1 MNDPNNTIPAP
12 LRVLVLED
20 NPKDVQ
26 LCLSEMMKAGFEIQ
40 SDVVDTEEAFTAKLQ
55 TGEYHIILSDFR
67 IPMWSGLDAFKLLQ
81 KRGID
86 IPFILVTGT
95 LGEEAAVQLIKTGIS
110 DYILKD
116 RLARLPSAIHRA
128 LHEKKIREDRERV
141 IQALRR
147 SEARGRRLIDSNI
160 VGIAIGD
167 LSGRLFDAN
176 GAFLK
181 MVGYTKVDVRSGALR
196 WDALTPAE
204 YRESDQKKG
213 DELRTTGMAVPW
225 EKQFLHKDG
234 TRISVLIGITALA
247 GKDGDDEFLSFILDI
262 SERKKLEQQLRQAQ
276 KMEAIGQLAGGIA
289 HDFNNL
295 LGVIIGYSE
304 ILIDRAGDDT
314 KMRSQCEEIKK
325 AGDRAASLTRQ
336 LLAFSRQQVLA
347 PVVLNV
353 NSVVVET
360 EKMLRRLIGEH
371 IELQTNLDGSLG
383 TVRADPGQIDQVILN
398 LAVNAR
404 DAMPDGGKIVIET
417 SNAELDED
425 HGHLTPPCIPGRYV
439 SLAVVDTGT
448 GMDDETKLHIF
459 EPFFTTK
466 EPGKGT
472 GLGLS
477 TVYGVVKQS
486 GGYIFVD
493 SEVGCGT
500 SFRVYLPR
508 IDEPVQRPV
517 PREPAIDLLS
527 GTETILLVEDAE
539 AVRALTRSIL
549 EDAGYEVV
557 EAGSGAEA
565 FQKAEKYP
573 RPIHLLL
580 TDVVMPGMNGRA
592 LAEKITA
599 VHPAMKVMYV
609 SGYLGGFSA
618 RGDLL
623 DVGATLVQKP
633 FSRKVLLGKLREVL
647 EPKQ

>member
-1 MNDPNNTIPAP
+1 
-12 LRVLVLED
+12 
-20 NPKDVQ
+20 
-26 LCLSEMMKAGFEIQ
+26 
-40 SDVVDTEEAFTAKLQ
+40 
-55 TGEYHIILSDFR
+55 
-67 IPMWSGLDAFKLLQ
+67 
-81 KRGID
+81 
-86 IPFILVTGT
+86 
-95 LGEEAAVQLIKTGIS
+95 
-110 DYILKD
+110 
-116 RLARLPSAIHRA
+116 
-128 LHEKKIREDRERV
+128 
-141 IQALRR
+141 
-147 SEARGRRLIDSNI
+147 
-160 VGIAIGD
+160 
-167 LSGRLFDAN
+167 
-176 GAFLK
+176 
-181 MVGYTKVDVRSGALR
+181 MVGYTKVDVRSGALL

-204 YRESDQKKG
+204 YRESDQKKV
-213 DELRTTGMAVPW
+213 DELRTTGIAVPW

-353 NSVVVET
+353 NSVVVEI
-360 EKMLRRLIGEH
+360 EKMLRRLIGKH

-493 SEVGCGT
+493 SELGCGT

-517 PREPAIDLLS
+517 HREPAIDLLS

-623 DVGATLVQKP
+623 DVSATLVQKP

>member
-181 MVGYTKVDVRSGALR
+181 MVGYTKVDLRSGALR

-247 GKDGDDEFLSFILDI
+247 GKDGDDEFLSF
-262 SERKKLEQQLRQAQ
+262 
-276 KMEAIGQLAGGIA
+276 
-289 HDFNNL
+289 
-295 LGVIIGYSE
+295 
-304 ILIDRAGDDT
+304 
-314 KMRSQCEEIKK
+314 
-325 AGDRAASLTRQ
+325 
-336 LLAFSRQQVLA
+336 
-347 PVVLNV
+347 
-353 NSVVVET
+353 
-360 EKMLRRLIGEH
+360 
-371 IELQTNLDGSLG
+371 
-383 TVRADPGQIDQVILN
+383 
-398 LAVNAR
+398 
-404 DAMPDGGKIVIET
+404 KI
-417 SNAELDED
+417 
-425 HGHLTPPCIPGRYV
+425 
-439 SLAVVDTGT
+439 
-448 GMDDETKLHIF
+448 
-459 EPFFTTK
+459 
-466 EPGKGT
+466 
-472 GLGLS
+472 
-477 TVYGVVKQS
+477 
-486 GGYIFVD
+486 
-493 SEVGCGT
+493 
-500 SFRVYLPR
+500 
-508 IDEPVQRPV
+508 
-517 PREPAIDLLS
+517 
-527 GTETILLVEDAE
+527 
-539 AVRALTRSIL
+539 
-549 EDAGYEVV
+549 
-557 EAGSGAEA
+557 
-565 FQKAEKYP
+565 
-573 RPIHLLL
+573 
-580 TDVVMPGMNGRA
+580 GRA
-592 LAEKITA
+592 H
-599 VHPAMKVMYV
+599 V
-609 SGYLGGFSA
+609 
-618 RGDLL
+618 
-623 DVGATLVQKP
+623 
-633 FSRKVLLGKLREVL
+633 
-647 EPKQ
+647 